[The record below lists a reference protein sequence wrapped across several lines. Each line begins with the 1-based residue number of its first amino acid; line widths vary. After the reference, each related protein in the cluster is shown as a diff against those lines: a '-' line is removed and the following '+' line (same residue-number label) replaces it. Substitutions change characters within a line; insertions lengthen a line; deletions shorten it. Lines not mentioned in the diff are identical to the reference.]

1 MNTTAASLARKLLER
16 ALLIDSRTE
25 RILRGE
31 LRDVSELA
39 REAGFIWPVAV
50 TAAVWQQIEAIP
62 PSQSRQD
69 ITGRLWDVLWMGYMA
84 IRRMGQS
91 TQPELLYRLIM
102 HVGRHTYVTLKI
114 VMEVDAGEPALTI
127 ALPDEEVRR

>member
-1 MNTTAASLARKLLER
+1 MNTAATLAIQLLDR
-16 ALLIDSRTE
+16 ALSIDSRTE

-39 REAGFIWPVAV
+39 REAGFVWPVTV

-62 PSQSRQD
+62 PSQSHQD
-69 ITGRLWDVLWMGYMA
+69 VTGRLWDVLFMGHMA
-84 IRRMGQS
+84 IRGIRQEK
-91 TQPELLYRLIM
+91 PELLYQLIM
-102 HVGRHTYVTLKI
+102 HVGRRTYITLKI
-114 VMEVDAGEPALTI
+114 VLVVDGDAPTLVI

>member
-1 MNTTAASLARKLLER
+1 MSTTAASLARKLLER

-39 REAGFIWPVAV
+39 REAGFVWPVAV

-62 PSQSRQD
+62 PSQSHQD
-69 ITGRLWDVLWMGYMA
+69 VTGRLWDILWMGYMA
-84 IRRMGQS
+84 IRRGQS
-91 TQPELLYRLIM
+91 TRPELLYRLIM
-102 HVGRHTYVTLKI
+102 HVGRHTYITLKI
-114 VMEVDAGEPALTI
+114 VMEVDAGGEPALTI
-127 ALPDEEVRR
+127 ALPDEEVRQ

>member
-1 MNTTAASLARKLLER
+1 MNTTAATLARSLLER
-16 ALLIDSRTE
+16 ALSVDSRTE

-39 REAGFIWPVAV
+39 REAGFVWPVAV

-62 PSQSRQD
+62 PSQSHQD
-69 ITGRLWDVLWMGYMA
+69 VTGRLWDVVWMGYMA
-84 IRRMGQS
+84 IRRMGQER
-91 TQPELLYRLIM
+91 PELLYRLIM
-102 HVGRHTYVTLKI
+102 HVGRHTYITLKI
-114 VMEVDAGEPALTI
+114 VLMVEGGDPTLVI